1 MIAHQIAEKLAS
13 EYSRKSLN
21 EADTRHKIIDVILHD
36 VLGWPRNR
44 VSCEEYINPGFA
56 DYVLRRTDGEPILFI
71 EAKKEGA
78 YFELPESITRKS
90 SGSYIS
96 VKTLLTNGSVKA
108 AIEQVRTYCLDM
120 GCDVGA
126 VTNGHTWIIFKTFQ
140 KEHDWRTLKA
150 FVIPNIKYFSDDF
163 IAAFNIFEY
172 AAITDRGSLRR
183 LLLDSGVF
191 NRDLY
196 YPKEKVIGYNAPVDS
211 NPHAANLRVIA
222 DRYFGVI
229 NAGDADFMEQC
240 YVSDRDYQTSFKNA
254 RKRIEDAVTPYLEQ
268 YNVQDFVDTDS
279 GGAFGGRIFNR
290 GTAAHASDVVV
301 LFGGKGVGKST
312 FLKKLLFHKP
322 PPILRKNAV
331 VAMVD
336 LLATP
341 PDQTLI
347 RTAIWTKICSDL
359 DTEKLLQGSRDG
371 LCLLFKDRF
380 NEAVNQDL
388 FGLVPSTT
396 EYNVALNHLIRS
408 WKNDLVY
415 VAERL
420 TLHLGEKHKAPIVVI
435 DNTDQFNETL
445 QESCFSIAQE
455 ISKKIACLVVISMR
469 EERFYASSIHGL
481 LDAYQNSGFHI
492 SGPSPKDVFLKRVV
506 YVLRLLSSKE
516 EKVLAALPPRINRD
530 VARKLFEIFRNEFQS
545 NSSHLASFLSACSHG
560 NIRLALELFR
570 GFLVSGYTNVNEM
583 AAASGTWWI
592 QTHQVL
598 KPFMIPNRFFYDEK
612 LSRIS
617 NIFQVRSKTHGSH
630 FTALRIL
637 SDLNIGR
644 EKKTAPFIPVA
655 QIKRDY
661 AEVFSMTEDFDL
673 NMDML
678 LKFGLIEANNRLDE
692 FDSRIDNVKITAY
705 GEFMLTELSLAFTYI
720 ELVSLDCAI
729 SDSGTSSEIA
739 IFSNDEYKLHGERRR
754 DDRIKN
760 RIAKTG
766 LFISYL
772 EKEEDR
778 EITLFK
784 IHDRPRIT
792 DGIRAKYISEEKR
805 ILRSSKRNSN
815 QKPAGTSDISA

>member
-1 MIAHQIAEKLAS
+1 MIPHQIAEALAT
-13 EYSRKSLN
+13 EYSNRALN
-21 EADTRHKIIDVILHD
+21 EADTRHKIIDVVLHD
-36 VLGWPRNR
+36 VFGWPRNR
-44 VSCEEYINPGFA
+44 VSCEEYIAPGFA
-56 DYVLRRTDGEPILFI
+56 DYVLRRADGEPILFI
-71 EAKKEGA
+71 EAKKEGS
-78 YFELPESITRKS
+78 YFDLPLSAIKPA

-96 VKTLLTNGSVKA
+96 VKTLLTSINIKA
-108 AIEQVRTYCLDM
+108 AIEQVRNYCLEV

-126 VTNGHTWIIFKTFQ
+126 ISNGHAWIFFKTFQ
-140 KEHDWRTLKA
+140 KEQDWRSLKA
-150 FVIPNIKYFSDDF
+150 FVISDLRYFSTNF

-172 AAITDRGSLRR
+172 SAITERGSLRR
-183 LLLDSGVF
+183 LLLDSGIF

-196 YPKEKVIGYNAPVDS
+196 YPREKVVSFNAPVDA
-211 NPHAANLRVIA
+211 NQHAASLRVIA

-254 RKRIEDAVTPYLEQ
+254 RKRLEDAVTPYLQQ

-279 GGAFGGRIFNR
+279 GGMFGSRIAKNVS
-290 GTAAHASDVVV
+290 AAHASDVVV

-322 PPILRKNAV
+322 PVILKRNAV
-331 VAMVD
+331 VAMID

-341 PDQTLI
+341 PDQGLI
-347 RTAIWTKICSDL
+347 RTAIWSKVCADL
-359 DTEKLLQGSRDG
+359 DIDRILQGSRDG
-371 LCLLFKDRF
+371 LCLLFNDRF
-380 NEAVNQDL
+380 SEAQNQDL
-388 FGLVPSTT
+388 FGLTPSTT
-396 EYNVALNHLIRS
+396 EYNVALNKLVRS
-408 WKNDLVY
+408 WKEDLVY

-420 TLHLGEKHKAPIVVI
+420 ALNLHTRQKAPIVVI

-492 SGPSPKDVFLKRVV
+492 SGPSPKDVFLKRVN
-506 YVLRLLSSKE
+506 YVLRLLSSE
-516 EKVLAALPPRINRD
+516 DPKVLAALPARINKT
-530 VARKLFEIFRNEFQS
+530 VARRLFQIFMKEFQS
-545 NSSHLASFLSACSHG
+545 NASHLASFLTACSHG

-570 GFLVSGYTNVNEM
+570 GFLVSGYTNVTEM
-583 AAASGTWWI
+583 AAASGTWRI
-592 QTHQVL
+592 QIHQVL
-598 KPFMIPNRFFYDEK
+598 KPFMIPNRFFYDEQ

-617 NIFQVRSKTHGSH
+617 NILQIRSKSHGSH

-637 SDLNIGR
+637 SDLNLGQ
-644 EKKTAPFIPVA
+644 EKKAPPFMPVA

-661 AEVFSMTEDFDL
+661 VEIFGMAEDFDL
-673 NMDML
+673 NMDMM
-678 LKFGLIEANNRLDE
+678 LKFGLIESNNRLDE
-692 FDSRIDNVKITAY
+692 FDARVDQIKITAY
-705 GEFMLTELSLAFTYI
+705 GEFMLSELSLAFTYL

-729 SDSGTSSEIA
+729 ADPGIASSVSNY
-739 IFSNDEYKLHGERRR
+739 SNDEYMLHNERKR
-754 DDRIKN
+754 DERIKN

-766 LFISYL
+766 LFIEYL
-772 EKEEDR
+772 ETEELR

-792 DGIRAKYISEEKR
+792 EAMRRKYITENIR
-805 ILRSSKRNSN
+805 ILRSSKRNS
-815 QKPAGTSDISA
+815 